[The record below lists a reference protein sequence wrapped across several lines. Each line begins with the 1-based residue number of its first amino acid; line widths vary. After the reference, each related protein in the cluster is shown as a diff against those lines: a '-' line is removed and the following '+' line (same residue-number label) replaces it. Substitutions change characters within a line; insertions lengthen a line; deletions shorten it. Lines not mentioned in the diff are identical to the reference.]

1 MLYLGKN
8 RYRNWLSFASTS
20 IVKLSIHLTARM
32 PSLTCLCRFPCPIG
46 PSFACMLCQSFPRSC
61 LITGFVIRVTRRF
74 PLVEQELLILP
85 EHLRYPKVFS
95 GVRVARSLVLCGV
108 FCRSMFILLSFFFWP
123 LCFLSFFDLRLLIT
137 LWNLQTFLIVWNI

>member
-1 MLYLGKN
+1 MLYLGKIDTGTDYPSQAP
-8 RYRNWLSFASTS
+8 RLSNL
-20 IVKLSIHLTARM
+20 VIHLTARM

-46 PSFACMLCQSFPRSC
+46 PSFACMLNQSFPRSC
-61 LITGFVIRVTRRF
+61 LITGFVIRVTRRV

-108 FCRSMFILLSFFFWP
+108 FCRSMFILLSFFF
-123 LCFLSFFDLRLLIT
+123 
-137 LWNLQTFLIVWNI
+137 